1 MDAKR
6 INSIDWWQKA
16 PVAEKRVSAPIEPPI
31 EPSEPKAE
39 VSSAVNHGTATPLVQ
54 PLVVVPYVSTQQ
66 PMYYYK
72 PESENETA
80 VSAAY
85 YEDLFEDEES
95 YALDGET
102 STRTRANG
110 KANRETAGEKRKEKR
125 KANAL
130 AIICAILGIVYIALL
145 FDFGKLIDGFNYNY
159 LYDGKSGF
167 DVIMGLVNG
176 GLTEFAIETS
186 LLPILVAA
194 SAALVAVTT
203 ICSLFTVAGRTP
215 IAVKVIAAIAFVCNA
230 GMAVVAFVVNKIEL
244 ETYGIIIM
252 AALSL
257 VIFILTT
264 CARAKKRKRA

>member
-16 PVAEKRVSAPIEPPI
+16 PVAEKRVSAPI

-80 VSAAY
+80 VPAAY

-102 STRTRANG
+102 STRARANG
-110 KANRETAGEKRKEKR
+110 KANRETAGEKRKR

-203 ICSLFTVAGRTP
+203 ICLLFTVAGRTP

-264 CARAKKRKRA
+264 CARAKKRKRV

>member
-16 PVAEKRVSAPIEPPI
+16 PVAEKRVSAPI

-95 YALDGET
+95 YALEGEP
-102 STRTRANG
+102 STRTRARE
-110 KANRETAGEKRKEKR
+110 KINREKVSEKGKR

-130 AIICAILGIVYIALL
+130 AIICALLGIVYIALL

-215 IAVKVIAAIAFVCNA
+215 IAVKVIAAIAFICNA